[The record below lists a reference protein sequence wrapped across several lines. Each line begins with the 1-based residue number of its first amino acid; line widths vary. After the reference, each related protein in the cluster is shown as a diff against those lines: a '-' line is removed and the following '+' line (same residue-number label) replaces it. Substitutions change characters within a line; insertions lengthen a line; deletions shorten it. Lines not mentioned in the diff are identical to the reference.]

1 MLTENKSGYQ
11 KHYQLVMARERQHR
25 DYYYSQLLDV
35 LYSTSVACH
44 ENPRPLLL
52 AHLPEPKVGIIVG
65 LKSLKNSLKKSLKTT
80 HVLVLH
86 LHNHSKVKQ
95 AVEEK

>member
-1 MLTENKSGYQ
+1 MLTENKRGYQ
-11 KHYQLVMARERQHR
+11 KHYQLVMARERRHR

-52 AHLPEPKVGIIVG
+52 AHLPEPKVGS
-65 LKSLKNSLKKSLKTT
+65 KSLKNSLKKSLKTT